1 MTATAV
7 NYAKTL
13 YELSVSTE
21 AVQTTKE
28 IFREVPGLSESL
40 ENPLVPFEEKSRVI
54 DRVIPDEMKN
64 FIKITCKHR
73 NIALL
78 EEIFEDYEEIC
89 RREKKILHAV
99 MRYVTKP
106 QDEQLKGIKAFLCRE
121 FQATDAE
128 IEMIEDKSL
137 IGGFILLADGREF
150 DWSMRGRYRML
161 QQKLTRR

>member
-28 IFREVPGLSESL
+28 IFREVPGLAESL
-40 ENPLVPFEEKSRVI
+40 ENPLVPFEAKSRVI

-64 FIKITCKHR
+64 FIKVACRHR
-73 NIALL
+73 N
-78 EEIFEDYEEIC
+78 
-89 RREKKILHAV
+89 ILHAV
-99 MRYVTKP
+99 MRYVTPPK
-106 QDEQLKGIKAFLCRE
+106 DEQLKGIKAFLCRE
-121 FQATDAE
+121 FQAEQAE

-137 IGGFILLADGREF
+137 IGGFVLQADGREF